1 MKNIFKNVYLLYF
14 IFLLTII
21 NIGWLIYDKKYNK
34 ITIFFSSCLGV
45 YIITK
50 NMIFV
55 LSISLILVNIIGFI
69 KKEGF
74 EDKDDKDDKDKDD
87 KDKDDKDKDDKD
99 KDDKDK
105 DDKDKDDKD
114 KDDKHDKDDELENEK
129 KESIY
134 MEDKSVIKKLKKLNP
149 LVFETIKNMNA
160 NQIDEINETINKLK
174 NIIDP

>member
-99 KDDKDK
+99 KDDK
-105 DDKDKDDKD
+105 
-114 KDDKHDKDDELENEK
+114 HDKDDELENEK